1 MKYIFRLLATMF
13 IAAVLML
20 SVSCSQ
26 GSYSRLSNPNG
37 QQVTD
42 SYASV
47 NFSGIDYPEGWQ
59 AIPHSESGGMTSANF
74 IGKIGDNTVH
84 VEMTILTVSS
94 YYDFV
99 DGLKQE
105 MSDRL
110 LYKNLYTEDNGILFS
125 MFAGKKDNEIR
136 TIYVCRLSSKSKQIL
151 FQPSNRST
159 TENWIDSTCPL
170 ILSAGISENA
180 SAKEQET
187 FHKHCIRM
195 ISSLKESDQK

>member
-1 MKYIFRLLATMF
+1 MKNIFRLLATIV
-13 IAAVLML
+13 IAALLTL
-20 SVSCSQ
+20 SVSCSHAI
-26 GSYSRLSNPNG
+26 YNRLNNPNG
-37 QQVTD
+37 QYVTD

-59 AIPHSESGGMTSANF
+59 AMPHNESGGMTSANF
-74 IGKIGDNTVH
+74 TGKIGDNTVH
-84 VEMTILTVSS
+84 VEMTILTIST

-110 LYKNLYTEDNGILFS
+110 LYENLYTEDNGILFS
-125 MFAGKKDNEIR
+125 IFGGKKDNEVR
-136 TIYVCRLSSKSKQIL
+136 TIYICRLNSKSKQVL
-151 FQPSNRST
+151 FQPYDRST
-159 TENWIDSTCPL
+159 TETWIDSTCPL

-187 FHKHCIRM
+187 FHSYCLRM
-195 ISSLKESDQK
+195 ISSLKDSPSQ